1 MGEGFGKM
9 KSEKEIKEM
18 YDKLKEIELITNP
31 STIRFA
37 EWILDIGDKKEIE
50 FWKEIIDGIVDA
62 RRRNK
67 K

>member
-1 MGEGFGKM
+1 M

-50 FWKEIIDGIVDA
+50 YWKEIINSIVNA
-62 RRRNK
+62 RRRSK
-67 K
+67 